1 MSEEKG
7 AKVTSLRARLREAKE
22 TPGGPRGGGHI
33 PEDCP
38 VVPLGV
44 EDDVCWYLDG
54 AGQMAGIAG
63 AKHSKLMLHKL
74 VSPHTQ
80 YFMDA
85 KPEWA
90 KTIKVKEGKDVVVDF
105 RPDTVARDLMAA
117 CTSEGIFRPIG
128 RVRGRGVWLG
138 EDGDLV
144 NHTGNGVQMR
154 GAVMKPGRHGAHVY
168 PRGQERPLP
177 ARDEQEGGAGG
188 PAARIMTDLAS
199 WNWSRPEIDRHLLL
213 GWICASFY
221 CGALDWRPHGWITA
235 PRASG
240 KSTLFRY
247 IAGLLHDPAG
257 CVMTGDTS
265 AAGVRA
271 VLKHDALAVLFD
283 DQEAGETPAR
293 IQLLVQLM
301 RAASSGSLVLRGTDS
316 HASASF
322 TVRFMG
328 LVNSILRPALTAQ
341 DLSRLMLLNLKPLA
355 PGAREPAA
363 RKSDLGLLGQQ
374 LFRRMLDAWPRFQVE
389 LPRWKDALRQAGMP
403 GRAPEQFGI
412 LLAAADVALQDH
424 PADTDTITELCAAC
438 VLGTAADRAEELP
451 EWQRCLDQIT
461 STIVPAFRGG
471 QQCNLGS
478 LIAMAAMMRTWR
490 DPENGH
496 MFVATPADR
505 EDAQRVLG
513 SYGLRVV
520 FQGEPGRP
528 LRRWQN
534 DPERTPDPQG
544 DGRAV
549 GWLAVANSH
558 AALNSAVFRRGHYA
572 AASGTSG
579 GWKAALETAEGAQ
592 KAREMRFGGVASRC
606 VLVPLDLVLDLGT
619 SLGEMME

>member
-1 MSEEKG
+1 MSAG
-7 AKVTSLRARLREAKE
+7 GDDKVTPIRARLREAKE
-22 TPGGPRGGGHI
+22 ATGGPRGGGHI

-44 EDDVCWYLDG
+44 ENDLCWYLDG
-54 AGQMAGIAG
+54 AGQLASIPG

-74 VSPHTQ
+74 ISPHTQ
-80 YFMDA
+80 YLMRA

-90 KTIKVKEGKDVVVDF
+90 KTIKGEKGREVVVDF
-105 RPDTVARDLMAA
+105 RPDTVARDFMAA

-154 GAVMKPGRHGAHVY
+154 GAVLKPGRHGHHVY

-177 ARDEQEGGAGG
+177 ARDEQPGGAAG
-188 PAARIMTDLAS
+188 PAARIMADLAC

-213 GWICASFY
+213 GWVCASFY

-247 IAGLLHDPAG
+247 IAALLHDPAG

-265 AAGVRA
+265 AAGVRSA
-271 VLKHDALAVLFD
+271 LQHDALAVLFD

-301 RAASSGSLVLRGTDS
+301 RAASSGSLVLRGTDN

-341 DLSRLMLLNLKPLA
+341 DLSRLMLLNLQPLPA
-355 PGAREPAA
+355 GAREPTAG
-363 RKSDLGLLGQQ
+363 KSDLALLGQQ
-374 LFRRMLDAWPRFQVE
+374 LFRRMLDAWPRFREE
-389 LPRWKDALRQAGMP
+389 LPRWKEALRQAGMP

-412 LLAAADVALQDH
+412 LLAAADVAQHDH
-424 PADTDTITELCAAC
+424 PADGDSIAELCAAC
-438 VLGTAADRAEELP
+438 VAATAADRAEELP

-471 QQCNLGS
+471 QQINLGS
-478 LIAMAAMMRTWR
+478 LIAMVAMMRVWR
-490 DPENGH
+490 DAESGQ
-496 MFVATPADR
+496 MFVAPASDR

-520 FQGEPGRP
+520 LQGAPGRP
-528 LRRWQN
+528 LRRWQA
-534 DPERTPDPQG
+534 DPAREPHEHG

-619 SLGEMME
+619 SLGESIE